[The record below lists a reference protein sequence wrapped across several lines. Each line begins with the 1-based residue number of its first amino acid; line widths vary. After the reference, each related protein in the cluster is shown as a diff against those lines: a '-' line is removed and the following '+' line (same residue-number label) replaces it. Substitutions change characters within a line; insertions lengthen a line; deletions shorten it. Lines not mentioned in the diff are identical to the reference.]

1 MATGLHQNI
10 IQHPRNSTWCWA
22 EPNNWSFL
30 GNYGS
35 ASLTNDALLDAP
47 PEVLLVLAFPGE
59 NADVGLGQGRR
70 NLVLTKRL
78 NNCFCSTRWIG
89 LAPLGLCQLT
99 LGSIEN
105 KFLGTSRTKP
115 RAAE

>member
-1 MATGLHQNI
+1 MMQR
-10 IQHPRNSTWCWA
+10 QRNSLWCWA
-22 EPNNWSFL
+22 GPNNWSLL

-70 NLVLTKRL
+70 NLILTKRL
-78 NNCFCSTRWIG
+78 NNCFISTGWIQSTSC
-89 LAPLGLCQLT
+89 LCPLT
-99 LGSIEN
+99 LGSAGNE
-105 KFLGTSRTKP
+105 SRQY
-115 RAAE
+115 RE